1 MQRPVPN
8 KMLILMLGKILKKMM
23 KSKFLLS
30 LVALSSILMLRCG
43 SGKNEKNDA
52 ELNVP
57 VELKDT
63 AVLQADEAGALDKL
77 NSVIDSTK
85 K

>member
-1 MQRPVPN
+1 
-8 KMLILMLGKILKKMM
+8 M
-23 KSKFLLS
+23 KSKILLS
-30 LVALSSILMLRCG
+30 LLALSSLFVMRCG

-52 ELNVP
+52 ELTVP
-57 VELKDT
+57 VELKDS

-77 NSVIDSTK
+77 NSVIDSSK